1 MTALASNSPAQGA
14 APPVATTAP
23 SSARSG
29 FHKTLMWLHTW
40 VGLTFGFA
48 LLFLAVTGGVL
59 VMRPHFEDALNR
71 RLVSAPACAA
81 PLALDDL
88 AARARAAHPEDKV
101 GSIEINADAAS
112 SIAVK
117 FNNKDYVYLDPCS
130 GRVLGQQNQYG
141 GLFGVIDGLHR
152 FRFID
157 NGRKIGG
164 TLSAITLVFLVIG
177 GVYLWWPRSRRA
189 LKGALTFNARS
200 PGIGRTLS
208 LHKVVG
214 VYAAALLL
222 AMTIT
227 ALPLSFDW
235 AKNLIVVATG
245 TPADSAPPP
254 EAAAGSA
261 KLHAGVKGAA
271 RAPGQKAKRLKM
283 QDLWALAKADVPT
296 LKWASI
302 KYPKKDG
309 VVEVEI
315 LERGMPH
322 ANAKS
327 FLYLD
332 AATGQTL
339 RLSHYLTDTTLG
351 RKVYLYI
358 LALHSGLVGGLP
370 YQLALMLVCFSV
382 PVQAYSGFSPYIR
395 KQFRKSAKAGLSLKL
410 VAKTV
415 EAENICSFEFADAR
429 GRPLPAFSAGSHID
443 LTVGPGLIRQFS
455 LCNDPKETHRYLIA
469 VLREPQS
476 RGGSRTLHDALEVGD
491 VLEASLPKNHFQLAH
506 AAGRSILI
514 AGGIGITP
522 ILCMAERLSNIGAA
536 FELHYAVASTARA
549 AFVDRLEQA
558 AFAQQVKL
566 YVSDERRRLD
576 TWALLR
582 DVDPDAHVYVC
593 GPERLIDD
601 VLAAARALGWPDA
614 NVHCE
619 YFVAEAH
626 DTSNDRDFD
635 VRLASTGLT
644 IHVPR
649 TTSVAAALASHGVD
663 IPMSCSEGV
672 CGTCLTRVLQGEV
685 AHRDRVLSAAERARG
700 DQFTPCCSRATGPL
714 LVLDL

>member
-1 MTALASNSPAQGA
+1 MTALESNPQAQDA
-14 APPVATTAP
+14 AAAAVTAP
-23 SSARSG
+23 SSDRSG
-29 FHKTLMWLHTW
+29 FRKTLVWLHTW
-40 VGLTFGFA
+40 VGLTFGLA

-59 VMRPHFEDALNR
+59 VMRPHFEDFLNR
-71 RLVSAPACAA
+71 SLVSAPACAA
-81 PLALDDL
+81 PLALDVL
-88 AARARAAHPEDKV
+88 ADRARAAHPQDKV
-101 GSIEINADAAS
+101 ASIEINADAAS

-117 FNNKDYVYLDPCS
+117 FANKDYVYLDPCS

-141 GLFGVIDGLHR
+141 GLFGTIDGLHR
-152 FRFID
+152 FRFVD

-164 TLSAITLVFLVIG
+164 TLSAISLVFLVIG

-189 LKGALTFNARS
+189 LKGALTFNARR

-245 TPADSAPPP
+245 TPADSTPPP
-254 EAAAGSA
+254 KAPAGAA
-261 KLHAGVKGAA
+261 KVHAAVKGAA
-271 RAPGQKAKRLKM
+271 QAPGPKAKRLKM
-283 QDLWALAKADVPT
+283 QDLWVRAKADVPT
-296 LKWASI
+296 IQWASI
-302 KYPKKDG
+302 RYPKKDG
-309 VVEVEI
+309 LVEVEI

-327 FLYLD
+327 YLYLD

-339 RLSHYLTDTTLG
+339 RLSHYLTGTTLG
-351 RKVYLYI
+351 RKVYLYM
-358 LALHSGLVGGLP
+358 LALHSGLIGGLP

-415 EAENICSFEFADAR
+415 EAENICSLEFADAR

-443 LTVGPGLIRQFS
+443 LTVGPGLIRQYS
-455 LCNDPKETHRYLIA
+455 LCNDPQETHRYLIA
-469 VLREPQS
+469 VLREEQS
-476 RGGSRTLHDALEVGD
+476 RGGSRALHDTLEVGD

-506 AAGRSILI
+506 AARRSILI

-522 ILCMAERLSNIGAA
+522 ILCMAERLSNIGSA
-536 FELHYAVASTARA
+536 FELHYAVASTAKA
-549 AFVDRLEQA
+549 AFVDRLKRA
-558 AFAQQVKL
+558 SFAPQVRL
-566 YVSDERRRLD
+566 YVSSEGNRLD
-576 TWALLR
+576 IRALLR
-582 DVDPDAHVYVC
+582 DADPETHVYVC

-601 VLAAARALGWPDA
+601 VLAAARVLGWPED

-644 IHVPR
+644 VRVPR
-649 TTSVAAALASHGVD
+649 TTSVAAALASHGID

-700 DQFTPCCSRATGPL
+700 DQFTPCCSRAAGPL

>member
-1 MTALASNSPAQGA
+1 MTALETNPRAQDIAPA
-14 APPVATTAP
+14 ATTA
-23 SSARSG
+23 SSPVRSD
-29 FHKTLMWLHTW
+29 FRKTLVWLHTW

-59 VMRPHFEDALNR
+59 VMRPHFEDTLNR

-81 PLALDDL
+81 PLALDAL
-88 AARARAAHPEDKV
+88 ADRARAAHPKDKV

-117 FNNKDYVYLDPCS
+117 FTNKDYVYLDPCS

-157 NGRKIGG
+157 SGRKIGG
-164 TLSAITLVFLVIG
+164 TLSAITLVFLMLG

-189 LKGALTFNARS
+189 LKGALTFNART

-222 AMTIT
+222 AMAIT

-254 EAAAGSA
+254 KPAADAA
-261 KLHAGVKGAA
+261 KLHAGAKT
-271 RAPGQKAKRLKM
+271 PGQKAKRLKM

-327 FLYLD
+327 YLYLD

-339 RLSHYLTDTTLG
+339 RLSHYLTGTTLG

-358 LALHSGLVGGLP
+358 LALHSGLIGGLP

-395 KQFRKSAKAGLSLKL
+395 KQFRKSAKTGLSLKL

-415 EAENICSFEFADAR
+415 EAEGVCSFEFADAR

-476 RGGSRTLHDALEVGD
+476 RGGSRTLHDVLEVGD

-506 AAGRSILI
+506 AARRSILI

-549 AFVDRLEQA
+549 AFVDRLRQA
-558 AFAQQVKL
+558 AFAPQVRFH
-566 YVSDERRRLD
+566 VGDEGGRLD
-576 TWALLR
+576 IRALLR
-582 DVDPDAHVYVC
+582 DADPEDHLYVC

-601 VLAAARALGWPDA
+601 VLAAARALGWPEA

-649 TTSVAAALASHGVD
+649 TTSVAAALASHGID
-663 IPMSCSEGV
+663 IPTSCSEGV